1 MAEPPPMDFEVESE
15 EPSPQ
20 EEEKQEEKP
29 EGGEKEEDDLF
40 SSPEVPQQ
48 QAGEGEEG
56 AEGDEEPSKPAQL
69 IVETEKEPPT
79 EVEPDTSSAP
89 TLEIH
94 AADESEDVVVQTKP
108 VAPPPAKTLDLFD
121 EEEQPEKEKQQE
133 KEQEEEDEGEDTFE
147 LEITIG
153 NPEKVGD
160 GMSSYMT
167 YSVKT
172 KTTMPDFKNPE
183 STVRRRF
190 SDFLGLHHRLSE
202 KYTQKG
208 RIVPPAP
215 EKSMMGTTR
224 VKFSK
229 SEENSAAF
237 IERRRAGLE
246 R

>member
-1 MAEPPPMDFEVESE
+1 MC
-15 EPSPQ
+15 
-20 EEEKQEEKP
+20 
-29 EGGEKEEDDLF
+29 
-40 SSPEVPQQ
+40 
-48 QAGEGEEG
+48 
-56 AEGDEEPSKPAQL
+56 
-69 IVETEKEPPT
+69 
-79 EVEPDTSSAP
+79 
-89 TLEIH
+89 
-94 AADESEDVVVQTKP
+94 
-108 VAPPPAKTLDLFD
+108 APPVVGRLYYIYTAPELYDVQYGTVRFHHTL
-121 EEEQPEKEKQQE
+121 QE

-215 EKSMMGTTR
+215 EKSMMGKWVR
-224 VKFSK
+224 EGNGDLS
-229 SEENSAAF
+229 
-237 IERRRAGLE
+237 
-246 R
+246 